1 MTGKWHAAIDPNSKR
16 EYYYN
21 DLTKKTTWDKPLE
34 LMGPEEAQ
42 RHIEEKRKQREFFEA
57 MEKNILDRM
66 AGIRVGRRPVVDI
79 GTTDSYEDLTSM
91 DGPPVRLRTIYPL

>member
-42 RHIEEKRKQREFFEA
+42 RHIEEKRKQENSLRLWR
-57 MEKNILDRM
+57 KILDRM
-66 AGIRVGRRPVVDI
+66 AGIRVGREAC
-79 GTTDSYEDLTSM
+79 G
-91 DGPPVRLRTIYPL
+91 